1 VTRRGVG
8 IVLLIRAVSFKGRP
22 AVRELAARFGEAG
35 GAIGRGENNTL
46 VLPDPER
53 FISRTHAT
61 ISFQAGGFIITDNGT
76 KNPVILNGRPL
87 GPGSQA
93 RLGDGDEIK
102 LGDYT
107 LEVALAL
114 RGAPQTQRAEAGV
127 TWGGRSP
134 NEASTAADPFADF
147 STPAERRTELVIPR
161 SAETMS
167 PSRPEPASPQIP
179 EPERPDPLV
188 SVRGPEPSIEDL
200 FGLKL
205 LSRAPDLLRP
215 EPPLGPEAQVDPLE
229 ALAGVVKRVPPPSV
243 PDHGPEIFAPYA
255 PPAAKADPAVEA
267 KAEIAP
273 RAPQPSVPPAEPPAQ
288 PAGGVP
294 LGLVDGALL
303 GAFVRGAGIP
313 DVHLRQ
319 GLTPETM
326 EAIGKLLREALQGT
340 LDLLR
345 ARGLM
350 KSEMRAD
357 VTMIGPVD
365 NNPLKFTPTVE
376 AALAHLLAPQVRGFL
391 PPLRAMKDAYDDL
404 RAHQLGILAGMRAAL
419 EEVLARFAPDALARH
434 LSDPTAL
441 DSLLPIN
448 RKAKLWDL
456 FVERYGDVVEEARE
470 DFNAAFG
477 EAFLRAYQ
485 AQIKLLRAEG
495 RRDES

>member
-1 VTRRGVG
+1 
-8 IVLLIRAVSFKGRP
+8 
-22 AVRELAARFGEAG
+22 
-35 GAIGRGENNTL
+35 
-46 VLPDPER
+46 
-53 FISRTHAT
+53 
-61 ISFQAGGFIITDNGT
+61 
-76 KNPVILNGRPL
+76 
-87 GPGSQA
+87 
-93 RLGDGDEIK
+93 
-102 LGDYT
+102 
-107 LEVALAL
+107 
-114 RGAPQTQRAEAGV
+114 
-127 TWGGRSP
+127 
-134 NEASTAADPFADF
+134 
-147 STPAERRTELVIPR
+147 
-161 SAETMS
+161 M
-167 PSRPEPASPQIP
+167 
-179 EPERPDPLV
+179 
-188 SVRGPEPSIEDL
+188 
-200 FGLKL
+200 
-205 LSRAPDLLRP
+205 
-215 EPPLGPEAQVDPLE
+215 
-229 ALAGVVKRVPPPSV
+229 
-243 PDHGPEIFAPYA
+243 
-255 PPAAKADPAVEA
+255 
-267 KAEIAP
+267 
-273 RAPQPSVPPAEPPAQ
+273 
-288 PAGGVP
+288 
-294 LGLVDGALL
+294 
-303 GAFVRGAGIP
+303 
-313 DVHLRQ
+313 HLRQ

-419 EEVLARFAPDALARH
+419 EEVLARFAPDTLARH